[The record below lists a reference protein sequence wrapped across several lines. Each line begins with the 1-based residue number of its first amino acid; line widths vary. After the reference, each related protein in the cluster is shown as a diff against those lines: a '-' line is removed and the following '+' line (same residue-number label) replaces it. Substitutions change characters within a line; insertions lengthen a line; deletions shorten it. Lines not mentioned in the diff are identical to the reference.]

1 MSTSTS
7 RPIRPPSLHCLAN
20 HSKIPKNT
28 NQYFWL
34 FSKRSTVTLRRS
46 ISPHRRQG
54 MKNFVMMAAALVLG
68 FTLQINDAEA
78 KRLGGGSSSGM
89 QRQSIAPSNTQS
101 APAQAPRQ
109 ATAPA
114 PANQPAAAPQAQPK
128 RSWMG
133 PLAGLA
139 AGIGLAALASHFG
152 FGEELASMMMMGLI
166 AVAVMML
173 IGFFMRR
180 RAAAQQPAMA
190 GAGAGAMNYTSSNPS
205 PYGAGSSQPAY
216 AASSSPEA

>member
-28 NQYFWL
+28 NRYFWL

-78 KRLGGGSSSGM
+78 KRLGGGSSAGM
-89 QRQSIAPSNTQS
+89 QRQSVAPSKSTTA
-101 APAQAPRQ
+101 APAQQ
-109 ATAPA
+109 QTA
-114 PANQPAAAPQAQPK
+114 PAAAPQTQPK

-139 AGIGLAALASHFG
+139 AGLGLAALASHYG
-152 FGEELASMMMMGLI
+152 FEEGLDNFMMLALLAMVVI
-166 AVAVMML
+166 AV
-173 IGFFMRR
+173 IGFIMRKK
-180 RAAAQQPAMA
+180 A
-190 GAGAGAMNYTSSNPS
+190 G
-205 PYGAGSSQPAY
+205 
-216 AASSSPEA
+216 